1 MMDLVFS
8 DEAQTKLA
16 SKMTDDDAL
25 LLDLDDGIGPLSPY
39 LKENGLMY
47 QLFICPKTKVPSSFT
62 KHFQTSLGPVY
73 FTDVTEVY
81 LDEHMKIT
89 YKPVQNRFEL
99 QSDQQ
104 IMESSLDLVN
114 LNEQKNF

>member
-47 QLFICPKTKVPSSFT
+47 
-62 KHFQTSLGPVY
+62 
-73 FTDVTEVY
+73 
-81 LDEHMKIT
+81 
-89 YKPVQNRFEL
+89 
-99 QSDQQ
+99 
-104 IMESSLDLVN
+104 
-114 LNEQKNF
+114 